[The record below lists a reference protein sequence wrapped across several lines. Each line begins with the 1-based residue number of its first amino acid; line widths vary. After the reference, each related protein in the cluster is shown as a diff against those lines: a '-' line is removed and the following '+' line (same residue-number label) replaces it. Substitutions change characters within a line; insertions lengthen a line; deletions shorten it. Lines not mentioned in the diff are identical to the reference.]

1 MPPQWL
7 AIDVDPP
14 WKGIK
19 GQFKILRQD
28 NSDYVFQHGDLSDR
42 NIIIDKETLQ
52 VMALIDWEYAGYFP
66 KGMDYWTGTL
76 DENVCRSRVDVP
88 AVIETFLSDEYLE
101 CYDQW
106 PDKTQLEELV
116 AKGEIPDPE
125 MLRNAGA
132 SQSI

>member
-1 MPPQWL
+1 M
-7 AIDVDPP
+7 
-14 WKGIK
+14 
-19 GQFKILRQD
+19 
-28 NSDYVFQHGDLSDR
+28 
-42 NIIIDKETLQ
+42 
-52 VMALIDWEYAGYFP
+52 
-66 KGMDYWTGTL
+66 
-76 DENVCRSRVDVP
+76 CRSRVDVP

-132 SQSI
+132 NQSI